1 MCILYKKSLL
11 IGPQSDGDQVLTIP
25 GSKGTKRAGTGIAA
39 KAAVAAQQKPANGS
53 KQVAVNSGATG
64 EVATLMS
71 VDAGRVVNLLVSFH
85 ELWSLPL
92 QMAVALYLLYLQ
104 VSTQLEPEGKSLAF
118 ALEAATLD
126 GMSPTCTPG
135 RQM

>member
-25 GSKGTKRAGTGIAA
+25 GSKGTKRAGAGTAA
-39 KAAVAAQQKPANGS
+39 QAAGHTQQKPANGS
-53 KQVAVNSGATG
+53 KQGAVNNGATG

-118 ALEAATLD
+118 AL
-126 GMSPTCTPG
+126 
-135 RQM
+135 

>member
-11 IGPQSDGDQVLTIP
+11 IGPQSEGDQVLTIP

-39 KAAVAAQQKPANGS
+39 KAAVAAQQKPANGR

-104 VSTQLEPEGKSLAF
+104 VSAQLKPEGKRLA
-118 ALEAATLD
+118 LTLVAATLD
-126 GMSPTCTPG
+126 KTSPTCTPG